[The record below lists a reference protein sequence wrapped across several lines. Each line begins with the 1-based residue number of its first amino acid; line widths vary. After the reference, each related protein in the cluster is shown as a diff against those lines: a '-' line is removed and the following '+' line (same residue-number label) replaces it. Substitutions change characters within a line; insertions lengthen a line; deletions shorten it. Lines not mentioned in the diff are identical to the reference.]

1 MCRWLPAYTASGTR
15 RQSTHDAN
23 SHVAG
28 VAVQLFGRLQSVK
41 IVEIFNDQIMSNLNF
56 SNTRNVLSK

>member
-1 MCRWLPAYTASGTR
+1 MCRWLPACTASGTR
-15 RQSTHDAN
+15 CQSTHDAN
-23 SHVAG
+23 SRVAG

-41 IVEIFNDQIMSNLNF
+41 IVENFNDQIMSNLDF